1 MQSCRR
7 QAPAQIGPKTQVSEA
22 FPMSLKIV
30 SSIGAPVS
38 IGQKLASSDSFKSLF
53 REGMGLVEAAASY
66 LDSTG
71 REESRRLPR
80 IEALAYASESMRLT
94 TRLMQ
99 LASWLLLQRAIGA
112 GEMNPDEVRK
122 ERHRISLSDIGRGN
136 PLPGA
141 EQLPAALNDIV
152 ERSLSLHQ
160 RILKFDAMLKMQAK
174 ADTPSAPSPV
184 SSQIDRIA
192 AVFSAPRG

>member
-1 MQSCRR
+1 
-7 QAPAQIGPKTQVSEA
+7 
-22 FPMSLKIV
+22 MSLKIV

-99 LASWLLLQRAIGA
+99 LASWLLLQRAVNE
-112 GEMNPDEVRK
+112 GELSPAQAASEKRKVRLSAQEPTANPE
-122 ERHRISLSDIGRGN
+122 
-136 PLPGA
+136 
-141 EQLPAALNDIV
+141 
-152 ERSLSLHQ
+152 
-160 RILKFDAMLKMQAK
+160 
-174 ADTPSAPSPV
+174 
-184 SSQIDRIA
+184 
-192 AVFSAPRG
+192 VFSRLPERLRELVTQSLQLQDRVLRLDKMIYEAGDVAPAHSSVNPVGLQMDMLRGALGAH

>member
-1 MQSCRR
+1 
-7 QAPAQIGPKTQVSEA
+7 
-22 FPMSLKIV
+22 MSLKIV
-30 SSIGAPVS
+30 APLGTPVS

-99 LASWLLLQRAIGA
+99 LASWLLLQRAVNE
-112 GEMNPDEVRK
+112 GELSPAQAASEKRKVRLSAQEPTANPE
-122 ERHRISLSDIGRGN
+122 
-136 PLPGA
+136 
-141 EQLPAALNDIV
+141 
-152 ERSLSLHQ
+152 
-160 RILKFDAMLKMQAK
+160 
-174 ADTPSAPSPV
+174 
-184 SSQIDRIA
+184 
-192 AVFSAPRG
+192 VFSRLPERLRELVSQSLQLQDRVLRLDKMIYEAGDAAPTHSAVNPVGLQMDMLRGALGAH